1 LALDRDE
8 RPWGTYVVLDEG
20 PDYKVKTITV
30 RPERRI
36 SYQRH
41 ARRQEHWLVV
51 HGIGVVTLDGQD
63 HDVQPGS
70 AVDVSLG
77 VAHRIANTSPAEPLI
92 FIEVQRG
99 DYFGEDDIV
108 RIDDDYGRT
117 DAAASGS

>member
-1 LALDRDE
+1 MALYRDE
-8 RPWGTYVVLDEG
+8 RPWGNYVVLDEG

-30 RPERRI
+30 FPGKRI

-51 HGIGVVTLDGQD
+51 HGTGLVTLDGDD

-70 AVDVSLG
+70 AVDVPVG
-77 VAHRIANTSPAEPLI
+77 VAHRIANTGTEEPLT

-108 RIDDDYGRT
+108 RIADDYGRT
-117 DAAASGS
+117 DAATR